1 MAAKQTKHDI
11 EPGIVADLVMD
22 MITGTRV
29 VLEELGDVPIQ
40 NQTTCLQ
47 LVMLGIRRGAFYADI
62 GYSRKEIERAAD
74 VLNGHIEKAIKHF
87 TQRAR
92 QKRKSSSARGKRKTS

>member
-47 LVMLGIRRGAFYADI
+47 LVMLGIRRGAFYA
-62 GYSRKEIERAAD
+62 
-74 VLNGHIEKAIKHF
+74 V
-87 TQRAR
+87 
-92 QKRKSSSARGKRKTS
+92 SATLGRRSNVPPTF